1 MKTIAI
7 LTPKTDTFSNPT
19 LTILI
24 EKLLEQKYKILFY
37 GSEQMIAPEE
47 INKKLSYYPL
57 PFFFY
62 KFRNN
67 VTSIKK
73 LLKQY
78 YDLYKSL
85 KSENNVKVMICVDPM
100 GLVIAGR
107 VRKLFK
113 FKLIYASFEIFIREE
128 FASDPKVILKDLEIK
143 YSKDVDLVLIQDER
157 RKKLLSETVD
167 FRDSV
172 EYVNIPVSPKRIEI
186 NSDRNKLKAELN
198 IPAEKTIVVYSGTL
212 RKWSGINEILDLFND
227 KWSPDFWL
235 VIHTH
240 SILEEGDELKKR
252 IDCLI
257 SKGKNISFHNKPFD
271 DFKDYAEFLSGC
283 DIGIAT
289 YFPDDNDIF
298 AGKNIKEIGLS
309 SGKFSTYMMLGI
321 PTVTTSNSMYR
332 ELNDQYN
339 FGEVIENT
347 GEIPAALISIKNNYA
362 QKSAGC
368 NAMYESEL
376 NPEKKLQ
383 TLMNYIEENTPD
395 IRS

>member
-7 LTPKTDTFSNPT
+7 LTPKADTFSNPT

-24 EKLLEQKYKILFY
+24 EKLLEQNYKILFY
-37 GSEQMIAPEE
+37 GSEQTIAPEE
-47 INKKLSYYPL
+47 ISKKLNYYPL

-62 KFRNN
+62 TFRKN
-67 VTSIKK
+67 VSSVKK

-78 YDLYKSL
+78 YDLYKSM
-85 KSENNVKVMICVDPM
+85 KSENDVRVMICVDPM

-107 VRKLFK
+107 VRKLIK

-143 YSKDVDLVLIQDER
+143 YSKDVDLVLIQDGR
-157 RKKLLSETVD
+157 REKLLRETVN
-167 FRDSV
+167 FSDSV
-172 EYVNIPVSPKRIEI
+172 KYVHIPVSPKQIEI
-186 NSDRNKLKAELN
+186 HSYKNKLKAELN
-198 IPAEKTIVVYSGTL
+198 IPADKTIVVYSGTL

-227 KWSPDFWL
+227 KWDNDFWL

-240 SILEEGDELKKR
+240 SILEEGDELRKR

-257 SKGKNISFHNKPFD
+257 SKNKNISLHNKPFD

-332 ELNDQYN
+332 ELNGKYN
-339 FGEVIENT
+339 YGEVIDNT
-347 GEIPAALISIKNNYA
+347 GEIPEALISIKNNYEK
-362 QKSAGC
+362 KSEGC
-368 NAMYESEL
+368 KAMYESEL

-383 TLMNYIEENTPD
+383 TLMNYIEEHTPD